1 LQEID
6 SIVEE
11 RHLLTHPFYRRW
23 QQGKVPMEVL
33 KEYAIQYYAYESA
46 FPSFLADG
54 IAHLEEGPARVALQ
68 ENLSDETGNPAPHP
82 ELWLRFA
89 DALGI
94 DREDVEGASLLP
106 RTSNL
111 VKTYGAL
118 CRRGPEEALGAL
130 YAYECQFS
138 QIART
143 KADGLRR
150 FYGITD
156 EKALEFFDVHSEV
169 DDGHAAAIRFAMANS
184 ERTIESAHLALDAW
198 WGMLDQFEAMSH
210 APSSS

>member
-1 LQEID
+1 MQEID
-6 SIVEE
+6 IIVEE
-11 RHLLTHPFYRRW
+11 RHLLTHPFYQRW
-23 QQGKVPMEVL
+23 QYGKVPMEVL
-33 KEYAIQYYAYESA
+33 REYAIQYYAYESA
-46 FPSFLADG
+46 FPSYLSAG
-54 IAHLEEGPARVALQ
+54 IAHLEAGPARQALEQ
-68 ENLSDETGNPAPHP
+68 NLADETGNPAPHP
-82 ELWLRFA
+82 ELWLRFTE
-89 DALGI
+89 ALGI
-94 DREDVEGASLLP
+94 ARDEVEGAPLLP

-130 YAYECQFS
+130 YAYESQFS
-138 QIART
+138 QIAEA

-150 FYGITD
+150 FYGIDD
-156 EKALEFFDVHSEV
+156 EDALEFFEVHSEV

-198 WGMLDQFEAMSH
+198 WGMLDQFETMSH